1 MALVTD
7 CDSFTVADGNGHVDG
22 STLNAPRTK
31 TNLGLEM
38 NAVGWGTISAFGT
51 DGSVVVQ
58 RITGFE
64 DDDNSTPA
72 TYERINIFGGEGYT
86 EWIKVG

>member
-31 TNLGLEM
+31 TNTGLEM
-38 NAVGWGTISAFGT
+38 NAVGWGTISATGT

-58 RITGFE
+58 QIIGYE
-64 DDDNSTPA
+64 DEDNSHPSTFQ
-72 TYERINIFGGEGYT
+72 RINIFDGNGYGE
-86 EWIKVG
+86 WLKIN